1 MESNYLVYANFLF
14 IFVTF
19 ATLILFFIAAKNNK
33 TILSV
38 VLAVVV
44 MQGILAYQNF
54 YLDAPKTLPPRVA
67 LVVFPALALMLWAF
81 LTEQGKAIIEYID
94 LEVYTY
100 LHSIRII
107 VEVGLFL
114 LFKEQLLPQSMTF
127 EGRNFDIVAGLS
139 APIVA
144 FLFFNQKVISKQ
156 ILLIWNILCL
166 LLVLQVVITGIL
178 AAPSPFQQIEFSQP
192 NVAVL
197 RFPFVWLPSVIVP
210 IVIFGH
216 LVAIK
221 RLLK

>member
-156 ILLIWNILCL
+156 ILLIWNVLCL

>member
-38 VLAVVV
+38 VLAVVA

-67 LVVFPALALMLWAF
+67 LVVFPALVLMLWAF
-81 LTEQGKAIIEYID
+81 LTEQGKAIIENMD

-100 LHSIRII
+100 LHSIRIV

-139 APIVA
+139 APIVG

-156 ILLIWNILCL
+156 MLLIWNVLCL
-166 LLVLQVVITGIL
+166 LLVLQVVITGIF
-178 AAPSPFQQIEFSQP
+178 AAPSPFQQLEFSQP

-197 RFPFVWLPSVIVP
+197 HFPFVWLPSVIVP
-210 IVIFGH
+210 IVLFGH